1 MKCFFWQAARE
12 TGHRGAGAVEIVR
25 GIFRDKGP
33 LGFFQVWGGSL
44 FDNCDGLLVMM
55 MTKAW
60 TSIETTMT
68 TFLERQEDDDNDEDD
83 VDDVGVDA

>member
-1 MKCFFWQAARE
+1 M
-12 TGHRGAGAVEIVR
+12 EIVR

-68 TFLERQEDDDNDEDD
+68 TFLERQDGDYNQGDDDN
-83 VDDVGVDA
+83 VKSSLNMMMTRDVGSCPALV

>member
-1 MKCFFWQAARE
+1 M
-12 TGHRGAGAVEIVR
+12 EIVR

-33 LGFFQVWGGSL
+33 LGFFQVWGGRENL
-44 FDNCDGLLVMM
+44 FDNCDVLLVMM

-68 TFLERQEDDDNDEDD
+68 TFLERQDGDYNQGDDDN
-83 VDDVGVDA
+83 VKSSLNMMMTRDVGSCPALV